1 MILFTLASTASIIVG
16 SIFLLTGIAK
26 VIEPWKFTQH
36 ITKLDVIN
44 PQLIVPISLTFTAI
58 ESALGTA
65 LILKILPTVIIPVSI
80 LLLFSLSM
88 LTYWSTSTGKTEDC
102 GCYNGWLEITPTQSL
117 ILNAIYIFLLIFAE
131 FFEKYQPTV
140 LWQWLVVLITLITS
154 YALAAGSLEYMQK
167 NGRPYLDFTPL
178 QKNRTWQVEWLGEDS
193 ESLMSGSVIVVFMS
207 SQCSQCKHGLGV
219 LKLVQWQDDL
229 PAIVGL
235 IDTENL
241 QEAQDFVD
249 SYFLNFPV
257 VAVDK
262 RFYKKL
268 RIEVVPTAV
277 VLEDGTIKEKWI
289 GVMPTSF
296 INQIN
301 RGENSYNRVEEF
313 KSFFNTNIKSD

>member
-1 MILFTLASTASIIVG
+1 MMLFTLASTASNIVG

-26 VIEPWKFTQH
+26 VIEPWKFIQH
-36 ITKLDVIN
+36 IAKLNLVN
-44 PQLIVPISLTFTAI
+44 PQLNTPIALTFTAI
-58 ESALGTA
+58 ESALGVA
-65 LILKILPTVIIPVSI
+65 LILGIVPTVVIPVSI
-80 LLLFSLSM
+80 LLLFCLSM
-88 LTYWSTSTGKTEDC
+88 VTYWSTSTGKTEDC

-131 FFEKYQPTV
+131 FFGKYQPTV
-140 LWQWLVVLITLITS
+140 LWQWLAVLIILITS
-154 YALAAGSLEYMQK
+154 YALAAGSLEYIQE
-167 NGRPYLDFTPL
+167 NGRPYIDFTPL
-178 QKNRTWQVEWLGEDS
+178 QENRMWQLEWLGEDS

-207 SQCSQCKHGLGV
+207 PQCSQCKHWLGV

-241 QEAQDFVD
+241 QEGQDFVD

-262 RFYKKL
+262 RLYKKL

-277 VLEDGTIKEKWI
+277 VLADGVIQEKWI
-289 GVMPTSF
+289 GLMPMWF
-296 INQIN
+296 INKIN
-301 RGENSYNRVEEF
+301 QGANY
-313 KSFFNTNIKSD
+313 

>member
-1 MILFTLASTASIIVG
+1 MMLFTLASTSSIIVG
-16 SIFLLTGIAK
+16 SIFLFTGIAK
-26 VIEPWKFTQH
+26 IIEPWKFIQH
-36 ITKLDVIN
+36 ITKLDLIN
-44 PQLIVPISLTFTAI
+44 HQLIIPISLTFTAI

-65 LILKILPTVIIPVSI
+65 LIFRVLPTLIMPVSI
-80 LLLFSLSM
+80 LLLLSLSM

-131 FFEKYQPTV
+131 FLGQYKPTV
-140 LWQWLVVLITLITS
+140 LWQYLVVLITFIIS
-154 YALAAGSLEYMQK
+154 YALAAGSLEYMQE

-178 QKNRTWQVEWLGEDS
+178 QENRKWQVEWLGEDS

-207 SQCSQCKHGLGV
+207 LECSQCKHWLGV

-235 IDTENL
+235 IDTENI
-241 QEAQDFVD
+241 QECQAFVD

-262 RFYKKL
+262 RLYKKL
-268 RIEVVPTAV
+268 KIEVVPTAV
-277 VLEDGTIKEKWI
+277 VLKDGVIQEKWI
-289 GVMPTSF
+289 GLMPMWF
-296 INQIN
+296 INKIN
-301 RGENSYNRVEEF
+301 QGSMRHLLQKRQ
-313 KSFFNTNIKSD
+313 